1 MKHAQGTPITNAA
14 PKPWPLFTSLFG
26 TLLAGLLC
34 LFAGASHADT
44 VSLLEEDF
52 ESELVGTV
60 WELTGDWRFRI
71 NSPCLPNDPGFITP
85 ETALVFDYAGECAYR
100 NSRSGFATL
109 RQDVLLPIT
118 APTVSLKWWDYVGA
132 EEGHDFYF
140 VQVSTDGGQTWPHE
154 VFRDSVDEDF
164 WDEEEVDLSQF
175 VGQSIRIRFGFS
187 ADDSI
192 SNLGWYVDDVRIEGE
207 ALPAGVSALAI
218 QDAKFME
225 GLTIDDVTP
234 GDPNPA
240 VVEFRVVV
248 DPPNAQP
255 ITFNH
260 ATVDGTALS
269 GLDFVTSSGQ
279 LTIPPN
285 TSSFVIPFTKV
296 PVPGNPGA
304 TFSLI
309 VDDLF
314 FENTEAF
321 GLLINS
327 ASSNAFISI
336 GDASATIEDNEALT
350 YLYEEDFEG
359 NQPGQFRFD
368 PSFLNPNTPVNGW
381 QMLEDSQ
388 CLSPELGYSSESRAL
403 VFNSGD
409 PGCSYYTP
417 GGVEGI
423 VAMTAPVLIN
433 GVDALSAQVRF
444 MHYLEI
450 AFNTD
455 AIEAVPTRAYVE
467 ASKQGGVAGSWKV
480 LREFGPDQPGEDHF
494 VLGWQE
500 EIIDLRD
507 FLANDPPLDPLD
519 PQVFNVFNNEN
530 VLLRFRF
537 VQPQEDN
544 PNTAAGWYID
554 DLKFGIAPRPTD
566 PLVSKLSVTAPWAP
580 NTPNLPDYQP
590 KAATEGNLGTTKL
603 RFPVR
608 LKPVSTEPITIAFET
623 VELETTIDNTRGTTS
638 TKERTIERRASV
650 CGGSPNGFADPTDIT
665 DQWDGFPQNT
675 FANLG
680 AYTTNCTPAE
690 ISALFFSEYV
700 EGSGSNKALEIFNGT
715 GAPVD
720 LSTYDVELYPN
731 GSARP
736 SDTLTLSDIQP
747 FLASGDTLVIANAG
761 ADPAILAVADIT
773 SKVTAFNGNDAIAL
787 RENGALVDVI
797 GVIGSD
803 PGSEWGIGKVRHA
816 ATADVDYVSASGTI
830 TIPAGTNTDVTPVF
844 IDVLLIGDDQPEP
857 AEEYFNLRLNYVTQN
872 YFLVNEEVTG
882 VIYDDDVPSTFDV
895 FVRGGAPGDTTVDEG
910 DGTVQFTVQ
919 IDPPRSVPIGV
930 TYKTIN
936 GSALGGQGL
945 DFVPAA
951 GIITFPANVS
961 QATISVTILDDDAY
975 EDADDMG
982 FGDVTPDPESFFI
995 GLTTQSPFAT
1005 GGEPREIFITEND
1018 AFDTPPAMIIGDT
1031 SVTEGSC
1038 ATISATER
1046 CNEID
1051 TGQPVNEAVFTVE
1064 VSPAPTLVTGNYA
1077 VSYATADVSAVAGE
1091 DYEATSGM
1099 LVFGVGE
1106 TTKEVNVRVWADR
1119 GVEGDETFQL
1129 VLSNPQGEFSVVTNT
1144 GVATIRDDDYLA
1156 TAFGVNGTFVTRRN
1170 LDEEVAETEVLA
1182 GGASADFTA
1191 AEFMSFNFDT
1201 LYGWD
1206 GNDLEKISLTT
1217 GIRTVIAT
1225 VTPPGLVTWSGLAW
1239 DHTNGKMYAS
1249 ETGGKIYEID
1259 LSDGSIVGAPIV
1271 SGTLPIVAIA
1281 VHPSSGR
1288 LYAVTNDGAVA
1299 KLHVAIPGKDALVE
1313 VSTLDGVIPSAVP
1326 AEHPFWDCDFDDAG
1340 GVLYLNAYVLNDGLV
1355 TLAID
1360 VLEAASTLVF
1370 SNPEV
1375 SSLALAAPP
1384 TPEAVLWSND
1394 LYFAST
1400 APSGTSLIA
1409 DSATWST
1416 ADVGFAVSGVGDV
1429 NGDAY
1434 EDLIVTA
1441 PDANGGQGEVFLFFG
1456 SPDLE
1461 EGAVSEIV
1469 TTWLES
1475 DFTFA
1480 PAFFDG
1486 EQAVLLRGAPGILN
1500 LGRSVTGLDDV
1511 NGDLIADFALG
1522 YDTAD
1527 GAGGV
1532 FVIFGSRT
1540 LPGTILTTS
1549 IGSTVQG
1556 APVGGLRIP
1565 GAAAGD
1571 DLGFAVS
1578 GAGDLNGD
1586 GFGDMLLGAPS
1597 ALAPSGGNPGAVYVL
1612 FGASAG
1618 LGNNGVINLS
1628 GLTRQRGVTLY
1639 GEKTGD
1645 QFGYSLDGAGD
1656 VNGDGLDDLIA
1667 GAPLAD
1673 FRTATQ
1679 ASPGSP
1685 DSVDEGAA
1693 FVLYGHPD
1701 YGTEK
1706 GPLTIE
1712 LRKLS
1717 NAVFSPPEA
1726 ASPNK
1731 LGFTSA
1737 LPALGTL
1744 DTTINPQNDL
1754 LNTLTGALPGYRL
1767 RGNGGRLG
1775 ASVAGVGDLNGNGID
1790 EVAVGAPDYD
1800 GSLASEA
1807 HWGRAYLLYGDD
1819 GRGGVIQANSVG
1831 TVHRG
1836 QILTGFD
1843 NGDLFGGEVAAAGDL
1858 NGDGFMDVAFGVA
1871 AATPGGF
1878 SGEVYVL
1885 WGGITDTGEKLGT
1898 LSTRDLAGTGG
1909 PGSLGRY
1916 YYNTQGGNDFAFGRS
1931 VSAAGDFNN
1940 DNVGDLIVGRKGGAF
1955 LLYGGENPV
1964 MATYVNRMR
1973 SGENGT
1979 PTIGDGGTV
1988 TSGDEIYRGVGEI
2001 GGRSFSA
2008 PASRV
2013 RMRFTGGGT
2022 GTGSKDLSTQRV
2034 TLVRE
2039 ESPDVIVGSGSPEDD
2054 AAWVPGGVYWNVQTD
2069 RDDFNKWE
2077 IEFYYRPEEVAGLD
2091 LQRVGIFR
2099 AKESID
2105 SVGEFTTWF
2114 WLPFT
2119 HDPDRK
2125 VFTVKQTYPSNP
2137 EPNTPTPQE
2146 LFNGTYALVQADLVT
2161 ELGKE
2166 IRPVGVTRE
2175 NVYEEGPDF
2184 TPGMAFWH
2192 KKEKKLYATMAGAI
2206 TVEWKNTVG
2215 QTVSVIQG
2223 KNKWPADNS
2232 GLFQPYISGS
2242 PNVPMGNTGG
2252 LFEFQT
2258 VRLVGV
2264 DNSSEPIGI
2273 NSNKEFFASLTG
2285 AAANQAVRALVLLS
2299 DDANPDRGNIFFQF
2313 LRVVKSVNPTYRVG
2327 AFTGVPWF
2335 IGTSIGA
2342 DTDPAFAANHD
2353 DVCGSPYLISTNT
2366 PYAPKTDRYPG
2377 FYDQATRTGTI
2388 VPVNVLKS
2396 GDDDMVLTF
2405 YQAGRR
2411 LIDAKTGNQI
2421 RDPRNLQPLNVFC
2434 WPHVTRK
2441 YNPQWAP
2448 NDQVDTIIIS
2458 NQNGTG
2464 SLDPGVYG
2472 TEIDI
2477 YVQNDPNLDGFNP
2490 NEEHALIAPFGA
2502 GIAIFALRDDL
2513 NGTESQP
2520 FVLMTY
2526 TDPNDLTVAGQPRAK
2541 MKPWRVVAQ
2550 TAAFPF
2556 AERPGVAFP
2565 DDLYEGAAGSII
2577 NPPYPLSV
2585 LRISPDNTFS
2595 GGPVW
2600 KDRNG
2605 SLWAVAATGPS
2616 EAEKIN
2622 MRFYYPVLEGFYFP
2636 AKYKTAYSGVRTFTG
2651 SSPDD
2656 VPWLDG
2662 GVSLTAPAAPVKVQ
2676 YITTWPATAPQ
2687 MRLGDILIGP
2697 KQGLPAINGQ
2707 CSVNVIYQEST
2718 DVTKTASPAPS
2729 VELIDP
2735 VVTRSVF
2742 LEEVPTDI
2750 KTGFQGTSLIFTD
2763 LPPALQFRVS
2773 YNQGTQRLEMKGILI
2788 EPTAGDD
2795 YVLLNVLTATDIARL
2810 TALSTDADWLAAV
2823 TALANTTTGAGS
2835 VKQVVERGYQSSLPA
2850 NITAAATTI
2859 KVATGT
2865 GAKAPAVPFLLEIRD
2880 KWNPIDREVV
2890 LVTAKSGDDLTVT
2903 RAQRETTAKAFQ
2915 ANDIVQNYDP
2925 KDAPVD
2931 PPEVLAL
2938 STGNAQG
2945 TGYVTLAFGGAEY
2958 CDPLPISLQIIRVVD
2973 DIVPGGIAVVE
2984 PGCVFEETLTL
2995 LHTNAFN
3002 GVPENF
3008 YFEWLYLPPDL
3019 SPKPFPDPPDV
3030 NDPSDPW
3037 TPPPLT
3043 TGPSAGVGLNE
3054 ITIAGPGL
3062 LTLTDN
3068 WFAVRYKRNNNAQ
3081 PWGSEFS
3088 DWTPIQLAPGWLK
3101 RVVGQINPFTQRA
3114 SGGGIAGAE
3123 SSFASFGSEA
3133 PNRIVSMIS
3142 QAGPRW
3148 DGDVPLSCET
3158 IDDFGLIPIYETV
3171 LGRGADL
3178 SIRALPPID
3187 HPGVN
3192 TALLLVASRVN
3203 DLYTLVGNEAYADA
3217 QDPTI
3222 GFGTDDGTYG
3232 QEATSIHAF
3241 MNQVPSLLH
3250 EELALLRGRDDVLAP
3265 SIQTKPFY
3273 NKLVWN
3279 FSNDITGGEVAY
3291 ALNYNI
3297 RDVAEGPGV
3306 GVISEDDAKRL
3317 YPQGHGDAWG
3327 HYLTAMKSYYKLLT
3341 HPFYTWVPRS
3351 ETILVGGQP
3360 LTVDYL
3366 DERKFARTAAAKAQS
3381 GAEIVELSYR
3391 EVYTE
3396 NPEGQYLGYKDDNVD
3411 RAWGF
3416 SEWSSRAGQGTYIDW
3431 VVGNAIMRSNDP
3443 NPFNEGIARV
3453 DRFTVPELRDIASS
3467 YDSIEAAVDKAD
3479 LGLNPLG
3486 LGSNVIPFDISPSE
3500 IDDGKTHFEQIF
3512 DRAVTSI
3519 NNAAA
3524 VFDRANNSTQLLRQQ
3539 ADTQAAFDRGVVEQE
3554 LDFNARLVE
3563 IFGYPYP
3570 EDIGPGKTYPTGYSG
3585 PDLYHYMYRDKTAI
3599 EQDAQLQSVYFQNS
3613 AHTSGVLSGLPTI
3626 TESMLATFTTDP
3638 KVNIGDGD
3646 DVTFKVKMA
3655 NYLTQGNFGE
3665 VFAGATTL
3673 GESGQTE
3680 VLPRKYIDVAYNME
3694 FRNGSFG
3701 LVKPAGWSARR
3712 APGELQLATD
3722 ALQQAVAE
3730 FMKGVDDYGGL
3741 VGEIEGQV
3749 AIVVAQYGLSA
3760 DKLSLLNTRKGEKE
3774 TTQDIIFG
3782 LKTALGILNTAASV
3796 AEAAASWF
3804 AESIPTVTGII
3815 VGFSNGVIIDGLAPA
3830 RGALGGVGVIIS
3842 EALKAA
3848 ATAVDLTE
3856 LRLTQQGERKDD
3868 QLTIDTTN
3876 LEGKFANL
3884 QSIKELE
3891 SKLRSEVPLRIALH
3905 TQYQAVL
3912 QAVGNYQKTLAEGQR
3927 LVDRREL
3934 FRNQTAADIQSFRYK
3949 DAAFR
3954 IFRND
3959 ALQKY
3964 RAQYDLASRY
3974 VYLAAKAYDYE
3985 TTMLPSDTMAGQR
3998 FLTDIVKA
4006 RSLGTITDG
4015 IPQTGTGLAN
4025 SMAMMARNF
4034 EVLSTQLGFNNPQ
4047 IETNRF
4053 SLRTEFLRTLPDEE
4067 GDPVW
4072 SDVLARDYQTHG
4084 IGTVDNLW
4092 DVPEFRR
4099 YCVPPDGF
4107 NAVEPGIIIP
4117 FSTSITEGENFFGAE
4132 LGGFDS
4138 SYDSTQFATKI
4149 RSVGIWFSN
4158 YDFLNLS
4165 NTPRV
4170 YLIPVGNDLLRSPT
4184 GFSGTPREFVVT
4196 DQLMPVPFPITV
4208 SELDDPAWIPSI
4220 DSLSGT
4226 LSAIRRFGRVR
4237 AYHDSGEFS
4246 PSEVNRDSRLIGR
4259 SVWNTKWMLIIPGS
4273 TLHGDAEEG
4282 LRRFIDGRLLDP
4294 SGPADGERDGNGV
4307 SDVKLFFETYAFPRL
4322 KK

>member
-1 MKHAQGTPITNAA
+1 MKHAQGISIKNAA
-14 PKPWPLFTSLFG
+14 RNAWPLHTPLLWALLASVFFALAMPARAATASLF
-26 TLLAGLLC
+26 
-34 LFAGASHADT
+34 
-44 VSLLEEDF
+44 EEDF
-52 ESELVGTV
+52 ENELAGTV

-71 NSPCLPNDPGFITP
+71 NSPCLPNDPGYISP
-85 ETALVFDYAGECAYR
+85 DTALVFDYAGECSYR
-100 NSRSGFATL
+100 NSRTGFATL
-109 RQDVLLPIT
+109 RNDVLLPIT
-118 APTVSLKWWDYVGA
+118 VPAVSLKWWDFVGA

-140 VQVSTDGGQTWPHE
+140 VQISTDGGQTWPYE
-154 VFRDSVDEDF
+154 VFRDSIDEDF

-175 VGQSIRIRFGFS
+175 VGQSIRVRFGFS
-187 ADDSI
+187 ADDSV
-192 SNLGWYVDDVRIEGE
+192 SNFGWYIDNVRIEGE
-207 ALPAGVSALAI
+207 ALPTGVSALAI
-218 QDAKFME
+218 EDARFTE
-225 GLTIDDVTP
+225 GLTIADVTP
-234 GDPNPA
+234 GDPNPP
-240 VVEFRVVV
+240 VIEFRVKV

-269 GLDFVTSSGQ
+269 GLDFVPSSGE
-279 LTIPPN
+279 LTIPAG
-285 TSSFVIPFTKV
+285 TASFVIPFTMA
-296 PVPGNPGA
+296 PVPGAPGS

-309 VDDLF
+309 IDDLF
-314 FENTEAF
+314 FENPETF
-321 GLLINS
+321 GLIINS
-327 ASSNAFISI
+327 ASSNAHISI
-336 GDASATIEDNEALT
+336 GSATATIEDNEALT
-350 YLYEEDFEG
+350 FLYVEDFEG
-359 NQPGQFRFD
+359 NQPGKFKFD
-368 PSFLNPNTPVNGW
+368 PLFLNANVPVDGW
-381 QMLEDSQ
+381 QLLEDSQ
-388 CLSPELGYSSESRAL
+388 CLAPAPGYSSENKAL
-403 VFNSGD
+403 AFNLGD
-409 PGCSYYTP
+409 PNCTYYTP

-423 VAMTAPVLIN
+423 ATMANPVLIS
-433 GVDALSAQVRF
+433 GVNALSAQVRF

-450 AFNTD
+450 AYNSD
-455 AIEAVPTRAYVE
+455 SIESVPTRAYVE
-467 ASKQGGVAGSWKV
+467 ASKQNGVPGSWRV
-480 LREFGPDQPGEDHF
+480 LRAFGPDQPSEDNY

-500 EIIDLRD
+500 EVIDLRD
-507 FLANDPPLDPLD
+507 FLSNDPPLDPLD
-519 PQVFNVFNNEN
+519 PEVFNVFNDEN
-530 VLLRFRF
+530 VFLRFRF
-537 VQPQEDN
+537 VQPPEAN
-544 PNTAAGWYID
+544 PNTAAGWFID
-554 DLKFGIAPRPTD
+554 DVKFGVAPRPTD
-566 PLVSKLSVTAPWAP
+566 PVVSKLSVTAPWAP
-580 NTPNLPDYQP
+580 DTPALPDYEP
-590 KAATEGNLGTTKL
+590 KATTEGNLGTNKL
-603 RFPVR
+603 RFPIR
-608 LKPVSTEPITIAFET
+608 FKPVNDQPITIAYET
-623 VELETTIDNTRGTTS
+623 MELETTVDNTRGTTT
-638 TKERTIERRASV
+638 TKERTIRRRASV
-650 CGGSPNGFADPTDIT
+650 CNGSPNGFADPTDIT

-675 FANLG
+675 FDDLG

-690 ISALFFSEYV
+690 INALFFTEYV
-700 EGSGSNKALEIFNGT
+700 EGSGSNKALEIYNGT

-720 LSTYDVELYPN
+720 LSTYTVELYPN

-736 SDTLTLSDIQP
+736 SDTLLLSDIQP
-747 FLASGDTLVIANAG
+747 FLADDAVLVIANSG

-787 RENGALVDVI
+787 RENSDLVDVI

-803 PGSEWGIGKVRHA
+803 PGSEWGIGKVLHA
-816 ATADVDYVSASGTI
+816 ATADVDYVSANGTI
-830 TIPAGTNTDVTPVF
+830 TIPAGTDTDVTPRY

-857 AEEYFNLRLNYVTQN
+857 AEEYFKLRLNYVTQN

-895 FVRGGAPGDTTVDEG
+895 FVKGGASGDRTVDEG

-919 IDPPRSVPIGV
+919 INPPRSVPIGV
-930 TYKTIN
+930 TYTTVN

-945 DFVPAA
+945 DFVPSS
-951 GIITFPANVS
+951 GVLTFPANVS
-961 QATISVTILDDDAY
+961 QATIAVTIIDDDKY

-982 FGDVTPDPESFFI
+982 FGDVTPDPEDFFI
-995 GLTTQSPFAT
+995 SLTTTSPFAT
-1005 GGEPREIFITEND
+1005 GGDPREILITEND
-1018 AFDTPPAMIIGDT
+1018 PFDTPPAMLVGDAA
-1031 SVTEGSC
+1031 VTEGSC
-1038 ATISATER
+1038 ATISASER

-1051 TGQPVNEAVFTVE
+1051 TDQPVYEATFTVE
-1064 VSPAPTLVTGNYA
+1064 VSPAPTVGTGNF
-1077 VSYATADVSAVAGE
+1077 VVNYATADGQAVAGE
-1091 DYEATSGM
+1091 DYEATSGS
-1099 LVFGVGE
+1099 LTFGVGE
-1106 TTKEVNVRVWADR
+1106 TTKDVTVRVWADR
-1119 GVEGDETFQL
+1119 AVEGDETFNL
-1129 VLSNPQGEFSVVTNT
+1129 VLSNPQGEFTVIDNT

-1156 TAFGVNGTFVTRRN
+1156 TTFGANGTFVTRRN
-1170 LDEEVAETEVLA
+1170 LDEEVAQADIIA
-1182 GGASADFTA
+1182 GGASVDFTA
-1191 AEFMSFNFDT
+1191 AEFLSFNFDT

-1206 GNDLEKISLTT
+1206 GDDLKKVSLTT
-1217 GIRTVIAT
+1217 GISTTIAT
-1225 VTPPGLVTWSGLAW
+1225 VTPAGLVTWSGLAW
-1239 DHTNGKMYAS
+1239 DHTNGKLYAS

-1259 LSDGSIVGAPIV
+1259 PSDGSIVGGPVV
-1271 SGTLPIVAIA
+1271 STVLPIVAIA

-1288 LYAVTNDGAVA
+1288 LYAITNDGTTV
-1299 KLHVAIPGKDALVE
+1299 KLHKAIPGKDALVE
-1313 VSTLDGVIPSAVP
+1313 LGTLAGITPGADPLQY
-1326 AEHPFWDCDFDDAG
+1326 PFWDCDFDDAG
-1340 GVLYLNAYVLNDGLV
+1340 AVLYLNAYVLNDGLV

-1360 VLEAASTLVF
+1360 VDAATSTLVF

-1375 SSLALAAPP
+1375 SSFALATPP

-1409 DSATWST
+1409 DASYAT
-1416 ADVGFAVSGVGDV
+1416 ADVGFAVTGVGDV

-1434 EDLIVTA
+1434 EDLIITA
-1441 PDANGGQGEVFLFFG
+1441 PQALSGSGAAFLFYG

-1461 EGAVSEIV
+1461 NGAISEIV
-1469 TTWLES
+1469 TDWLDS
-1475 DFTFA
+1475 DFTFDA
-1480 PAFFDG
+1480 SFFDG
-1486 EQAVLLRGAPGILN
+1486 EQAVLLHGVGAIRE
-1500 LGRSVTGLDDV
+1500 LGRSVTGLDDI
-1511 NGDLIADFALG
+1511 NGDSIADFALG
-1522 YDTAD
+1522 YNTDD
-1527 GAGGV
+1527 DAGGV
-1532 FVIFGSRT
+1532 IVVFGARE
-1540 LPGTILTTS
+1540 LPGVIPTNY
-1549 IGSTVQG
+1549 IGSTTQTATV
-1556 APVGGLRIP
+1556 AGLQIP
-1565 GAAAGD
+1565 GSASGYD
-1571 DLGFAVS
+1571 VGFAVS
-1578 GAGDLNGD
+1578 GAGDMNGD
-1586 GFGDMLLGAPS
+1586 GVNELLIGAPGAHVS
-1597 ALAPSGGNPGAVYVL
+1597 SGGNPGAVYVI
-1612 FGASAG
+1612 FGATAG
-1618 LGNNGVINLS
+1618 IGTNGIVNLG
-1628 GLTRQRGVTLY
+1628 GLTRQRGVTIY
-1639 GEKTGD
+1639 GEKDGD

-1656 VNGDGLDDLIA
+1656 VNGDGIDDIVI

-1673 FRTATQ
+1673 FRTATM
-1679 ASPGSP
+1679 ATPGSP

-1701 YGTEK
+1701 YGTAN

-1726 ASPNK
+1726 VAPNK
-1731 LGFTSA
+1731 LGFTSSM
-1737 LPALGTL
+1737 PDQGSL
-1744 DTTINPQNDL
+1744 DITINPQNDL
-1754 LNTLTGALPGYRL
+1754 LNTLSGELPGYRL

-1775 ASVAGVGDLNGNGID
+1775 ESVAGVGDANGNGID
-1790 EVAVGAPDYD
+1790 EVVVGAPGYD
-1800 GSLASEA
+1800 GSGAAEA
-1807 HWGRAYLLYGDD
+1807 HWGRAYLLYGED
-1819 GRGGVIQANSVG
+1819 GRGGVVQASDVG

-1843 NGDLFGGEVAAAGDL
+1843 NGDEFGAEVAAGGDL
-1858 NGDGFMDVAFGVA
+1858 NGDGYMDVAFGVA
-1871 AATPGGF
+1871 AATPGGYN
-1878 SGEVYVL
+1878 GEVYVL
-1885 WGGITDTGEKLGT
+1885 WGALTDPDEKLGT
-1898 LSTRDLAGTGG
+1898 LSMRDLAGTGG

-1916 YYNTQGGNDFAFGRS
+1916 YYNTQGGADFAFGRS

-1955 LLYGGENPV
+1955 LFYGGENPV
-1964 MATYVNRMR
+1964 MATYINRMR
-1973 SGENGT
+1973 SGETDT

-1988 TSGDEIYRGVGEI
+1988 TSGAEVYRGIGEI

-2022 GTGSKDLSTQRV
+2022 GTDSKDLSTQNV

-2039 ESPDVIVGSGSPEDD
+2039 ASPDVIVGSGDPEDD
-2054 AAWVPGGVYWNVQTD
+2054 AAWVPAGVYWNVQTD
-2069 RDDFNKWE
+2069 RDNFSEWE
-2077 IEFYYRPEEVAGLD
+2077 LEFYYRPEEVAGLD
-2091 LQRVGIFR
+2091 LSRVGIFR
-2099 AKESID
+2099 AKESVD
-2105 SVGEFTTWF
+2105 SVGPFTTWF

-2125 VFTVKQTYPSNP
+2125 VFKVHQTYPSSP
-2137 EPNTPTPQE
+2137 GPNTPTPQE
-2146 LFNGTYALVQADLVT
+2146 LFDGTYAMVQADLVT
-2161 ELGKE
+2161 VLGQE

-2175 NVYEEGPDF
+2175 DVYSEGPEF
-2184 TPGMAFWH
+2184 TAGKAFWH
-2192 KKEKKLYATMAGAI
+2192 KKEKKLYATNAGPI
-2206 TVEWKNTVG
+2206 TVKWKNTVG
-2215 QTVSVIQG
+2215 QEVSVIQG
-2223 KNKWPADNS
+2223 QNVWPADS
-2232 GLFQPYISGS
+2232 TGLYQPYLSGS

-2258 VRLVGV
+2258 VSLVGV
-2264 DNSSEPIGI
+2264 DNTSENIGI
-2273 NSNKEFFASLTG
+2273 NGNKEFFATLTG
-2285 AAANQAVRALVLLS
+2285 ASDSQAVRALVLLS
-2299 DDANPDRGNIFFQF
+2299 DDANPDQGDIFFQF
-2313 LRVVKSVNPTYRVG
+2313 IRVVKPENPSYRVG
-2327 AFTGVPWF
+2327 AFTGVPWN

-2342 DTDPAFAANHD
+2342 SSDAAYAANHD
-2353 DVCGSPYLISTNT
+2353 DICGSPYLISTNT
-2366 PYAPKTDRYPG
+2366 PYAPATLRYPG
-2377 FYDQATRTGTI
+2377 FYDQAKRTGTI
-2388 VPVNVLKS
+2388 VPVNTIKS
-2396 GDDDMVLTF
+2396 GDDDFVLTF
-2405 YQAGRR
+2405 YEAGQH

-2421 RDPRNLQPLNVFC
+2421 RDPRNLQPLSVFC
-2434 WPHVTRK
+2434 WPHATRK
-2441 YNPQWAP
+2441 YLPQWAP
-2448 NDQVDTIIIS
+2448 DSEVDTIIIS

-2464 SLDPGVYG
+2464 ALDPGVYG
-2472 TEIDI
+2472 TDVDI
-2477 YVQNDPNLDGFNP
+2477 YVQNNPAVDGFNP
-2490 NEEHALIAPFGA
+2490 NEEHALITTYGA

-2513 NGTESQP
+2513 NGSESEP
-2520 FVLMTY
+2520 YVLMTY
-2526 TDPNDLTVAGQPRAK
+2526 TDPNDLTVNGEQRAK
-2541 MKPWRVVAQ
+2541 MKPWKVVAQ

-2556 AERPGVAFP
+2556 AERPGVSFP
-2565 DDLYEGAAGSII
+2565 DDLYEGEAGSII

-2585 LRISPDNTFS
+2585 LRISEDNTFT

-2622 MRFYYPVLEGFYFP
+2622 MRFYYPVLPDFYFP
-2636 AKYKTAYSGVRTFTG
+2636 QAYTDAYDGVRTFTG
-2651 SSPDD
+2651 SNPDD

-2662 GVSLTAPAAPVKVQ
+2662 GVSLTAPAQPVKVQ
-2676 YITTWPATAPQ
+2676 YITTWPATAPS

-2718 DVTKTASPAPS
+2718 DVTKTSSPAPS

-2742 LEEVPTDI
+2742 LEEVPADI

-2773 YNQGTQRLEMKGILI
+2773 YNKSTQRLEMKGILI

-2795 YVLLNVLTATDIARL
+2795 YVLLNVLTQTDITRL
-2810 TALSTDADWLAAV
+2810 EDLSSDADWLSAV
-2823 TALANTTTGAGS
+2823 TALSSTTTGAGA
-2835 VKQVVERGYQSSLPA
+2835 VKKVVERGYQTALAADITSS
-2850 NITAAATTI
+2850 ATTLT
-2859 KVATGT
+2859 VSTGT
-2865 GAKAPAVPFLLEIRD
+2865 GSRAPAPPFLLEIRD
-2880 KWNPIDREVV
+2880 KWNPIDRELVN
-2890 LVTAKSGDDLTVT
+2890 VTAVSGDEFTIT
-2903 RAQRETTAKAFQ
+2903 RAQEETTAKAFQ
-2915 ANDIVQNYDP
+2915 AQDIVQNWNPD
-2925 KDAPVD
+2925 DAPVA

-2938 STGNAQG
+2938 STGDAQG

-2995 LHTNAFN
+2995 MHTSSFN
-3002 GVPENF
+3002 GVPENY

-3019 SPKPFPDPPDV
+3019 SPKPFPDPPDI

-3043 TGPSAGVGLNE
+3043 TGPSSGVGLNE
-3054 ITIAGPGL
+3054 ITISGPGL

-3068 WFAVRYKRNNNAQ
+3068 WFAVRYKRNDGSQ
-3081 PWGSEFS
+3081 PWGSGFS

-3123 SSFASFGSEA
+3123 ASFASFGSES
-3133 PNRIVSMIS
+3133 PNRLVSMIS

-3148 DGDVPLSCET
+3148 DGDVPLSCEN

-3187 HPGVN
+3187 NPGVN

-3203 DLYTLVGNEAYADA
+3203 DLYTLLGNEAYADA

-3222 GFGTDDGTYG
+3222 AFGTDDGVYG
-3232 QEATSIHAF
+3232 EEATSIFCF
-3241 MNQVPSLLH
+3241 MNQVPSLLE

-3265 SIQTKPFY
+3265 LISTKPFY

-3297 RDVAEGPGV
+3297 RDVAEGGGV

-3327 HYLTAMKSYYKLLT
+3327 HYLTAMTSYYKLLT
-3341 HPFYTWVPRS
+3341 YPFYTWVPRS

-3366 DERKFARTAAAKAQS
+3366 DERKFARTAAAKART

-3396 NPEGQYLGYKDDNVD
+3396 DPTKQYLGYKDDNTD

-3416 SEWSSRAGQGTYIDW
+3416 AEWSSRAGQGTYIDW
-3431 VVGNAIMRSNDP
+3431 VVGNAIMRAQDP

-3453 DRFTVPELRDIASS
+3453 DRFTVPELRDIATS

-3486 LGSNVIPFDISPSE
+3486 LGSNVVPFDISPSE
-3500 IDDGKTHFEQIF
+3500 IDDGRTHFEQIF
-3512 DRAVTSI
+3512 NRAVTSL

-3524 VFDRANNSTQLLRQQ
+3524 VFDRANNSTQLLRRQ
-3539 ADTQAAFDRGVVEQE
+3539 ADTQAAFDRGIVEQE
-3554 LDFNARLVE
+3554 TDFNSRLVE

-3613 AHTSGVLSGLPTI
+3613 SFSSPSLTDLPTI
-3626 TESMLATFTTDP
+3626 AESFLDTFTDTP
-3638 KVNIGDGD
+3638 EVNIGDGD
-3646 DVTFKVKMA
+3646 DVTFKAKVA
-3655 NYLTQGNFGE
+3655 NYLTQGTYGE

-3680 VLPRKYIDVAYNME
+3680 VLPRKYIDVDYNME

-3712 APGELQLATD
+3712 APGELQLAVD
-3722 ALQQAVAE
+3722 DLQQAVAA
-3730 FMKGVDDYGGL
+3730 FMKAIDDYAGYI
-3741 VGEIEGQV
+3741 GEVEGQV
-3749 AIVVAQYGLSA
+3749 AIVEAQYDLSA
-3760 DKLSLLNTRKGEKE
+3760 DKLELLEDRLDGKK

-3782 LKTALGILNTAASV
+3782 LKTTLGILNTAASV
-3796 AEAAASWF
+3796 AEAIAEWT

-3848 ATAVDLTE
+3848 ATAVDLAE
-3856 LRLTQQGERKDD
+3856 LRLSQEGERKDD
-3868 QLTIDTTN
+3868 KLTIDTTE
-3876 LEGKFANL
+3876 LEGKFDNL
-3884 QSIKELE
+3884 QAIKALE
-3891 SKLRSEVPLRIALH
+3891 SMLRNEVPTRIALH
-3905 TQYQAVL
+3905 TSYQAVL
-3912 QAVGNYQKTLAEGQR
+3912 QAIGNYEKILAEGQR

-3959 ALQKY
+3959 SLQKY
-3964 RAQYDLASRY
+3964 KAQYDLASRY

-3985 TTMLPSDTMAGQR
+3985 TTMLPSDTMAGQQ

-4015 IPQTGTGLAN
+4015 VPQTGTGLAN

-4053 SLRTEFLRTLPDEE
+4053 SLRTEFLRTLPDKE

-4072 SDVLARDYQTHG
+4072 SDVLARDYDTNG

-4099 YCVPPDGF
+4099 YCVPPAEFGD
-4107 NAVEPGIIIP
+4107 VEPGIIIP
-4117 FSTSITEGENFFGAE
+4117 FPTTITEGENFFGAE
-4132 LGGFDS
+4132 LGGLDS

-4149 RSVGIWFSN
+4149 RSVGLWFSN
-4158 YDFLNLS
+4158 YDYLNLS

-4170 YLIPVGNDLLRSPT
+4170 YLVPVGNDILRSPT
-4184 GFSGTPREFVVT
+4184 GFTGKPREFIVS
-4196 DQLMPVPFPITV
+4196 DQVMPVPFPISV
-4208 SELDDPAWIPSI
+4208 DELDDPAWIPSI

-4226 LSAIRRFGRVR
+4226 LSAIRRFGRLR

-4246 PSEVNRDSRLIGR
+4246 PSEVTRDSRLIGR

-4273 TLHGDAEEG
+4273 TLYNDADEG
-4282 LRRFIDGRLLDP
+4282 IQRFIHGRLLDP
-4294 SGPADGERDGNGV
+4294 SGPVDGDRDGNGV
-4307 SDVKLFFETYAFPRL
+4307 SDIKLFFETYAFPRL